1 MRGALPG
8 AQPGALDGI
17 RVLDLTRVFAGP
29 WATQML
35 ADFGADVVKVEHP
48 AGGDDVRRMGL
59 PQRHPDGTE
68 TGQTSSFLAMNRGK
82 RSVALDMARPASQAA
97 LRALAAKADVV
108 VENFKAG
115 GLRKYGLDYPSLSA
129 GNPRLVY
136 CSITGYGQDGPYA
149 ALPGYDPIFQAMS
162 GLMSITGQPDGAPG
176 AGPALVGYSVSD
188 INAGFYATIAI
199 LTALRAR
206 EAVTGRGQ
214 HIDIALLDT
223 QVAAHSHIAMNYLVS
238 GQVPV
243 RAGTASQIN
252 TPWQAFP
259 TADVP
264 IMVAVGNDRQFAAL
278 CAALG
283 IPAAA
288 SDPRYAT
295 NRARMANTG
304 TLLPLISDALSRRGA
319 REWVERLNAAGI
331 SSGPLNDFAGVV
343 TDPQVVHRGLVR
355 EMDDPAIGTLR
366 FVANPVRFSD
376 TPVRYERVPPHLGEH
391 SAEVLREWLGMDDA
405 GLAAVAAEAPG

>member
-1 MRGALPG
+1 MRA
-8 AQPGALDGI
+8 ALDGV

-48 AGGDDVRRMGL
+48 AGGDDVRHMGL
-59 PQRHPDGTE
+59 PQRRADGTE
-68 TGQTSSFLAMNRGK
+68 TGQTSSFLAMNRNK
-82 RSVALDMARPASQAA
+82 RSVALDMGKPASQAA

-108 VENFKAG
+108 VENFRAG
-115 GLRKYGLDYPSLSA
+115 GLRKYGLDYEALSA

-162 GLMSITGQPDGAPG
+162 GLMSITGQPDGTPG

-206 EAVTGRGQ
+206 DAVTGRGQ

-283 IPAAA
+283 IPEAA
-288 SDPRYAT
+288 SDPRFVT
-295 NRARMANTG
+295 NKARMANTG
-304 TLLPLISDALSRRGA
+304 ALLPMISDALARRGA
-319 REWVERLNAAGI
+319 NEWVARLNQAGI
-331 SSGPLNDFAGVV
+331 SCGPLNDFAGVV
-343 TDPQVVHRGLVR
+343 ADPQVVHRGMVQ
-355 EMDDPAIGTLR
+355 EMDDPAAGAGGTLR

-376 TPVRYERVPPHLGEH
+376 TPVRYDRPPPYLGEH

-405 GLAAVAAEAPG
+405 GLEAVAAEARR